1 MNKDKKI
8 LLIYLPCK
16 DSKEATAISEI
27 CLSKKVIACANI
39 SPINSMYYW
48 EGKVANDKEVV
59 LILKTFKRLFNTIE
73 SIIKK
78 NHSYNISAIIQIKA
92 KVNKSYH
99 SWMKSVII
107 NK

>member
-39 SPINSMYYW
+39 FPINSMYYW

-78 NHSYNISAIIQIKA
+78 II
-92 KVNKSYH
+92 
-99 SWMKSVII
+99 VITFRLSF
-107 NK
+107 KLKRR